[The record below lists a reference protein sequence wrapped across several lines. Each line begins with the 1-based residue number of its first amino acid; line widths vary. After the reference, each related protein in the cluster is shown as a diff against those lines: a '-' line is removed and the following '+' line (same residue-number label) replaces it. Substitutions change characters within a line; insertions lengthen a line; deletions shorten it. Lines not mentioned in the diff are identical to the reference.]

1 MEQHIAGVIEEYSRK
16 EVVQDYLEFQK
27 HPSVWSALFPERES
41 YEKFYSRMIRYFL
54 SPTEN
59 HGLGEAFADILVERF
74 SESVCKLNTEN
85 EEHERFTGAETEAL
99 GSNIDILYRSA
110 QRNRLIVIEAKMN
123 SADHSHIEK
132 GKNGEEKII
141 SQLDKYF
148 NAVVNKSG
156 GYQDNYFIYLT
167 INGDAPTQ
175 EVESKDSWVCMSYK
189 KLHEDLDKLQ
199 KIADERLA
207 GQQNLS
213 AVLSLISDF
222 QQDISRKIRQYA
234 KDMDAAASSVLSEP
248 GVRDK
253 FKEWGERQ
261 KEIINQDQAAGLGF
275 KDRVV
280 ELCVERYGLDV
291 EIAETCF
298 NLLTEFAIRNKQ
310 VQNSQAAAL
319 IEKIS
324 ACLAEDGNLLT
335 PNQYAD
341 VKKEFADFAENA
353 DNSPTEIHRTKGRG
367 LGLNIRSP
375 YTFLLKE
382 HPDVNFKERN
392 RKNHKGEP
400 ERAYVY
406 IAGAGPKDQFPVKN
420 ATTQEIIDALTA
432 SEIPESDWEVGHWLD
447 PAHQEDFDRLIKAI
461 KVGLTNFYASHRN
474 PPQR

>member
-1 MEQHIAGVIEEYSRK
+1 MEQHIAEVIEKYSK
-16 EVVQDYLEFQK
+16 KTVVQDYLAFQK
-27 HPSVWSALFPERES
+27 HPSVWSALFPEQES

-74 SESVCKLNTEN
+74 SESACKLNAEN
-85 EEHERFTGAETEAL
+85 EGHERFTGAETEAL

-132 GKNGEEKII
+132 GKNGEEKIV

-167 INGDAPTQ
+167 IEGDDPTQ
-175 EVESKDSWVCMSYK
+175 GVESKDSWVCMSYK
-189 KLHEDLDKLQ
+189 ELHEDLGKLQ
-199 KIADERLA
+199 KIADLRLA

-222 QQDISRKIRQYA
+222 QQDISRKIRQYT

-248 GVRDK
+248 GVKDK

-261 KEIINQDQAAGLGF
+261 QEIVIQDQAAGLGF

-280 ELCVERYGLDV
+280 ELCVEQHGLEA

-298 NLLTEFAIRNKQ
+298 NLLTEYATRNTQ
-310 VQNSQAAAL
+310 IQNSQAAAL

-324 ACLAEDGNLLT
+324 ACLAEDGNPLT
-335 PNQYAD
+335 PNKHSK
-341 VKKEFADFAENA
+341 VKKVFADFGGRA
-353 DNSPTEIHRTKGRG
+353 DDKPTEIHRTRNRG
-367 LGLNIRSP
+367 LGLNIRP
-375 YTFLLKE
+375 
-382 HPDVNFKERN
+382 P
-392 RKNHKGEP
+392 
-400 ERAYVY
+400 
-406 IAGAGPKDQFPVKN
+406 
-420 ATTQEIIDALTA
+420 
-432 SEIPESDWEVGHWLD
+432 IPI
-447 PAHQEDFDRLIKAI
+447 F
-461 KVGLTNFYASHRN
+461 
-474 PPQR
+474 